1 MSVIFEK
8 SRSVQTPIVS
18 SDNIF
23 LRSSLEDRPACC
35 VGCCP
40 FRLTGFKVSRLWRTN
55 PMAGF
60 KKEDSEQQVR
70 VAQIHVGLREKRT
83 RPAKCTK
90 SSVFQHSSEVVNH
103 VQPDLS
109 QMLLPFPRRIT
120 LLHMCYLAL
129 AYRLCAFALLRRIA
143 RPASPTTGKGFC
155 RPTRPIRERI
165 SPSESQLL
173 FLANSS
179 AKARIGHSNRPTVRR
194 GILSAGTSCE
204 PGCIQ

>member
-1 MSVIFEK
+1 MENQSNG
-8 SRSVQTPIVS
+8 RVQIK
-18 SDNIF
+18 N
-23 LRSSLEDRPACC
+23 
-35 VGCCP
+35 
-40 FRLTGFKVSRLWRTN
+40 
-55 PMAGF
+55 
-60 KKEDSEQQVR
+60 KKETERNSEQQVR
-70 VAQIHVGLREKRT
+70 VAQIYVVLREKRT

-90 SSVFQHSSEVVNH
+90 PSGFCHFSSVFQHSSEVVNH
-103 VQPDLS
+103 VQLDLS